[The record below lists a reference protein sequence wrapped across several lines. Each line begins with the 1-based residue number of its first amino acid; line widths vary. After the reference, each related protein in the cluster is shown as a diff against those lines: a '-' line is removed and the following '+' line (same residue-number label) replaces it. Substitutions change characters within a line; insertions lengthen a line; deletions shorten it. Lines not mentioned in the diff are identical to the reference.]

1 MFNPN
6 QRCVV
11 YSNSKTDVYGRTVR
25 GGGRSERCSVVK
37 LVASAVK
44 TSVRADS
51 SSSRGAAQ
59 EVVSDAILLFLP
71 SASIKIDDK
80 VEIAGFSLRVSGV
93 HPRFNVRGV
102 HDHNEV
108 HFEIWGE

>member
-1 MFNPN
+1 MFKPN
-6 QRCVV
+6 QRCLI
-11 YSNSKTDVYGRTVR
+11 YSNSRADVYGRTIR

-37 LVASAVK
+37 LVSSAVQ

-59 EVVSDAILLFLP
+59 EVVSNAVLLFLP
-71 SASIKIDDK
+71 SVAIKIDDK
-80 VEIAGFSLRVSGV
+80 VEIAGFSLRVSGI